1 MKRHTLWI
9 FGLLNVAL
17 AISPS
22 GQAPPSPP
30 STLAKLM
37 PAGALLFIESPDFAG
52 LVRDWNDSAEKK
64 AWLASTNYQVFSR
77 SRLFLR
83 LSEAQ
88 EQFAVAAGAPPDMA
102 LLESIAGSQSALAIY
117 DIGNLEFLYLTRL
130 PSARAMDNV
139 LWRGR
144 EKFEPRKAA
153 DIPYYLHSEPTK
165 NRLVAFATFNDYL
178 LLATREDLMTGALTV
193 LSGKAMR
200 TLADEAW
207 FAGATAAA
215 GQRGEPASPTGQ
227 ALRLALNLSG
237 LVKTPHFRSYWVQRN
252 VPELRPYTAEV
263 ADVYRSAEEIR
274 EERVLVRGAESGGAT
289 GQASPETTTVAS
301 LLRLVPDD
309 SSVYR
314 AWSAPSVEQAA
325 DLLERKVLAPRIGQV
340 VPPTVAPSVTL
351 TEGQTGSESDLET
364 RIDVPPL
371 ANVGGTF
378 EPAALKSLLAA
389 AKLEGALQLE
399 WTRGLPGDIF
409 VGTQSA
415 IVLQAASDW
424 DGEAVRSSLLSAASG
439 LWTTSGL
446 GAKWVGQGSG
456 ETASYQLDGLTH
468 LAMAARGHVLV
479 VGTGNDPVVAVLKRI
494 SSTPE
499 KDSGVYAAGFR
510 HVAKNRDDIVRMTS
524 LIESPPSQQLGGGA
538 PPGGHEPWFFSENL
552 ASLSQ
557 SLARVESESILVR
570 ERGPLV
576 LQTVVYRLGK

>member
-22 GQAPPSPP
+22 GQAPPSQP

-37 PAGALLFIESPDFAG
+37 PAGALLFIESPDFAA

-64 AWLASTNYQVFSR
+64 AWLASDNYQVFSR

-117 DIGNLEFLYLTRL
+117 DIGNLEFLYITQM
-130 PSARAMDNV
+130 PSARAMDNAM
-139 LWRGR
+139 WRGK

-178 LLATREDLMTGALTV
+178 LLATREDLMAGALTV
-193 LSGKAMR
+193 LSGKAMH
-200 TLADEAW
+200 TLAEEAW

-215 GQRGEPASPTGQ
+215 GQRGEPSSPSGQ
-227 ALRLALNLSG
+227 ALRLTLNLSG
-237 LVKTPHFRSYWVQRN
+237 LVKTPHFRSYWIQRN
-252 VPELRPYTAEV
+252 VSELRPYSAEV
-263 ADVYRSAEEIR
+263 ADIYRSAEEIR
-274 EERVLVRGAESGGAT
+274 EERVLVRSAESGAT
-289 GQASPETTTVAS
+289 SDQASPETTTLAN

-314 AWSAPSVEQAA
+314 AWSAPSVEQAT

-340 VPPTVAPSVTL
+340 VAPTVAPAVTL
-351 TEGQTGSESDLET
+351 TEGQTGSESNLET

-371 ANVGGTF
+371 TNVGGTF

-389 AKLEGALQLE
+389 AKLEGALLIE

-415 IVLQAASDW
+415 VVLQAASDW
-424 DGEAVRSSLLSAASG
+424 DGEAARSALLSAASG

-446 GAKWVGQGSG
+446 GAKWIEQGSG
-456 ETASYQLDGLTH
+456 DAATYQLDGLTR
-468 LAMAARGHVLV
+468 LAMVARGRVLV
-479 VGTGNDPVVAVLKRI
+479 VGTGTEPVAAVLKRI
-494 SSTPE
+494 SSPPG

-510 HVAKNRDDIVRMTS
+510 HAAARGDIVRMTS
-524 LIESPPSQQLGGGA
+524 LIESPPAQQVGGGA

-576 LQTVVYRLGK
+576 LQTVIYRLGK